1 MPTPLLFGRTS
12 CSIENSTNVLVGVP
26 AVTALLQCENCS
38 ISTLYRF
45 TTHTHLLSSQ
55 SSLTFIRRGF
65 PVKLSLPNRRISSE
79 ALAASFRI
87 RDRYWS
93 CLLYRKS
100 GVTLCLATSPTL
112 HRLLIN
118 NNSSRD
124 QIKSGVTWCLETST
138 APAYRK
144 SGVTLSLATS
154 TVLHHPPNFKS
165 RGAWQN
171 Y

>member
-1 MPTPLLFGRTS
+1 M
-12 CSIENSTNVLVGVP
+12 
-26 AVTALLQCENCS
+26 
-38 ISTLYRF
+38 
-45 TTHTHLLSSQ
+45 
-55 SSLTFIRRGF
+55 
-65 PVKLSLPNRRISSE
+65 KLSLPNRRISSE
-79 ALAASFRI
+79 ALTASFRI

-171 Y
+171 YWTWTIEPLNYWTIDKSLSSSKPQTEIDSGQRLKTSHTSCFLDFKKHRKFLASA